1 MILGCSLHTELY
13 LHSAI
18 HRYYLKSLFLF
29 WNCLEVVP
37 SQKKLVHLLKI
48 GRILKLV
55 LGSSKRNFKISSIF
69 LWKILIF
76 AVSVSL
82 FTHWLLTI
90 VCYWSFQFASR
101 VKYLNMLK
109 LCHFMTFCFLSPQVV
124 CEALKRNWSNLFS
137 ITKSPRTKIIIVALP
152 HAIKFTGILFILI
165 IQVTEDKLIATC
177 LSTNDQ
183 ISLQFA
189 FSLVFR
195 QPLFL
200 SPRKW
205 WSND

>member
-1 MILGCSLHTELY
+1 MPG
-13 LHSAI
+13 
-18 HRYYLKSLFLF
+18 F
-29 WNCLEVVP
+29 
-37 SQKKLVHLLKI
+37 
-48 GRILKLV
+48 
-55 LGSSKRNFKISSIF
+55 SKRNFKIPSIF

-90 VCYWSFQFASR
+90 VCYWSFQFASP

-124 CEALKRNWSNLFS
+124 CEALKRNWSNLFQLQS
-137 ITKSPRTKIIIVALP
+137 LLELKSSSLRCLMLLSLRE
-152 HAIKFTGILFILI
+152 FYLSYLI

-183 ISLQFA
+183 ISLQLA
-189 FSLVFR
+189 FSLVFG
-195 QPLFL
+195 QALFL

-205 WSND
+205 WSRD